1 MWPYVK
7 ELFKCV
13 VQLPYLVFRLVSC
26 KEQDLS
32 EVRTMALLGEEMVG
46 PCFQH
51 DSCQI
56 QHCKDNTKAFIWTE
70 EELYCPWENAVLY
83 SLFSKAFLFSYTHPL
98 KNIYLIGFRILVKYE
113 LNHLYSSSLSV
124 IWHMCSSPS
133 KLILSSTLTL
143 QEGLCLASSPQI
155 FTTSSILTSICPS
168 LTIYT
173 SLWYKWACDAGF
185 KLSHCCWSI

>member
-1 MWPYVK
+1 
-7 ELFKCV
+7 
-13 VQLPYLVFRLVSC
+13 
-26 KEQDLS
+26 
-32 EVRTMALLGEEMVG
+32 MVG

-56 QHCKDNTKAFIWTE
+56 QHYKDNTKAFIWTE

-83 SLFSKAFLFSYTHPL
+83 PLISKAFLFSYTHPL

-143 QEGLCLASSPQI
+143 QDGLCLFTTDI
-155 FTTSSILTSICPS
+155 TTSSILTSICPS

-173 SLWYKWACDAGF
+173 SLWYKWACDAGIQIISLLLEHLRVCTQF
-185 KLSHCCWSI
+185 WGFVWYSVTFQVQWARSISVLHSLCL